1 MKRTIHQRI
10 LSEQPL
16 RAGRR
21 LNLELR
27 TGEEPIP
34 GALLLPSSASAT
46 ARVPAVLL
54 LHGLTA
60 DKEMMAR
67 TIGLA
72 LVERGIAS
80 LSLDLPL
87 HGGRATGS
95 VRQSLGSGAMELV
108 RHWRTAM
115 AEADLGL
122 SYLGAR
128 AEIDRERLAAVGYSL
143 GSFLAGALAA
153 RDRRVKALV
162 VAAGGDL
169 PPGPLTAFA
178 RPIMDPLKNVQA
190 LAGRPL
196 LVAAGRRDRTMT
208 PAQAEALFAAAGQPK
223 EIRWYD
229 SGHILPPSAADD
241 VADWLRQHV

>member
-1 MKRTIHQRI
+1 MKQIRQRVI
-10 LSEQPL
+10 TDRSI
-16 RAGRR
+16 AGGRR
-21 LNLELR
+21 IDLELR
-27 TGEEPIP
+27 LPEDAVPA
-34 GALLLPSSASAT
+34 ALLLPSSASAQQK
-46 ARVPAVLL
+46 AAGVLL

-67 TIGLA
+67 TVGLA
-72 LVERGIAS
+72 LVGRGIAS

-87 HGGRATGS
+87 HGGRATGN
-95 VRQSLGSGAMELV
+95 VRHSLGGGAMELV
-108 RHWRTAM
+108 RHWQTAM
-115 AEADLGL
+115 AEAELGI

-128 AEIDRERLAAVGYSL
+128 PELDREHIAVVGYSL

-169 PPGPLTAFA
+169 PPGPLTTFA
-178 RPIMDPLKNVQA
+178 RPIMDPLTNVRA

-208 PAQAEALFAAAGQPK
+208 PAQAEALFAAAGEPK

-241 VADWLRQHV
+241 VANWLRQHV

>member
-10 LSEQPL
+10 LSEKPL

-21 LNLELR
+21 IDLELR
-27 TGEEPIP
+27 LDREPVP
-34 GALLLPSSASAT
+34 GALLLPAAASAT

-67 TIGLA
+67 TIGVA

-87 HGGRATGS
+87 HGERAGDS
-95 VRQSLGSGAMELV
+95 ARESLGRGALELV

-115 AEADLGL
+115 AEGDLGL
-122 SYLGAR
+122 SYLSAR
-128 AEIDRERLAAVGYSL
+128 ADIDRARLSAVGYSL

-153 RDRRVKALV
+153 RDRRVRALV

-169 PPGPLTAFA
+169 PSGPLTAFA

-196 LVAAGRRDRTMT
+196 LVVAGRRDRTMT
-208 PAQAEALFAAAGQPK
+208 PSQAEALYAAAAQPK